1 MNSFLKNK
9 TWFVLLFLNVV
20 SIGFVTALEFFPLVL
35 SVANLKEKY
44 EASQKTYKAFLKI
57 KELKLSKKIQI
68 DPKLDPYLS
77 GLIGPEI
84 SPVTSSAGK
93 LSAKQTSIHPDF
105 AAWFVDRFQEAG
117 LKKGDTIAAGISGSF
132 PALNITFWIA
142 ADIMEL
148 NVISISSAA
157 SSQYGANDPE
167 FLWPEIENL
176 LYKEKIIFQKSV
188 FMSTGGVSDLGIG
201 LGQKGRELILASIL
215 KNDYKHLS
223 SDSFEDS
230 LLKRMS
236 VYNSRPVSLYVN
248 IGGGTVS
255 SGTSLS
261 KKQIPKGVVLSEVES
276 IDLPDS
282 ILKTYLDLKIPVLH
296 VSGVEMISKESN
308 MRYSLGKISEP
319 GTSDLIFPK
328 KYNRWL
334 AGFFSFCYLGL
345 FGYYHLGFRFQ
356 IIQRKIQFYCE
367 VEIDCN
373 LKSKR

>member
-1 MNSFLKNK
+1 MNRFFKNK
-9 TWFVLLFLNVV
+9 TWFVLLFLNIV
-20 SIGFVTALEFFPLVL
+20 SVGFIAILEFFPLILPVT
-35 SVANLKEKY
+35 NLKEKY

-68 DPKLDPYLS
+68 DPKLDSYLS
-77 GLIGPEI
+77 GLIGLEI

-93 LSAKQTSIHPDF
+93 LSAKQASIHPDF
-105 AAWFVDRFQEAG
+105 AAWFVDRFQKTG

-132 PALNITFWIA
+132 PALNVAFWVA

-148 NVISISSAA
+148 KVISISSAT

-167 FLWPEIENL
+167 LLWPDIENL

-188 FMSTGGVSDLGIG
+188 FMSTGGISDSGIG
-201 LGQKGRELILASIL
+201 LGKKGRELIWTSIR
-215 KNDYKHLS
+215 KNGYKYLS

-230 LLKRMS
+230 LLKRMD
-236 VYNSRPVSLYVN
+236 VYNSHPVALYVN

-276 IDLPDS
+276 MELPDS
-282 ILKTYLDLKIPVLH
+282 ILKTYLGLKIPVLH

-308 MRYSLGKISEP
+308 MKYSPGKISEP

-334 AGFFSFCYLGL
+334 AGFFFVLLSSLIWIL
-345 FGYYHLGFRFQ
+345 STWISLSDHTKEDTIL
-356 IIQRKIQFYCE
+356 
-367 VEIDCN
+367 
-373 LKSKR
+373 L

>member
-1 MNSFLKNK
+1 MNSFFKNK

-20 SIGFVTALEFFPLVL
+20 SIGFVTVLEFFPLIL
-35 SVANLKEKY
+35 PVANLKEKY
-44 EASQKTYKAFLKI
+44 EASQKTYKTFLKI

-105 AAWFVDRFQEAG
+105 AAWFVDRFQKAG

-236 VYNSRPVSLYVN
+236 VYNNSRPVSLYVN

-261 KKQIPKGVVLSEVES
+261 KKQIPKGIVLSEVES

-334 AGFFSFCYLGL
+334 AGFFFVLLS
-345 FGYYHLGFRFQ
+345 GF
-356 IIQRKIQFYCE
+356 IWILSPWISLSDHTKEDTI
-367 VEIDCN
+367 
-373 LKSKR
+373 LL